1 VYEYLDWKNDIYMV
15 TSTQVLD
22 IERKPFGNELRKA
35 ANLDAVTNIAFV
47 RPGFIATLLNYG
59 MVTINAGPGGE
70 MKFFNVFDPMGVQQ
84 DIYRRKEARDQ
95 AKAAVATRQRAEE
108 MGQYLSVF
116 YEIMEDERKG
126 RESTGS

>member
-1 VYEYLDWKNDIYMV
+1 
-15 TSTQVLD
+15 
-22 IERKPFGNELRKA
+22 
-35 ANLDAVTNIAFV
+35 
-47 RPGFIATLLNYG
+47 
-59 MVTINAGPGGE
+59 
-70 MKFFNVFDPMGVQQ
+70 MGVQQ
-84 DIYRRKEARDQ
+84 DIYRRKEARER